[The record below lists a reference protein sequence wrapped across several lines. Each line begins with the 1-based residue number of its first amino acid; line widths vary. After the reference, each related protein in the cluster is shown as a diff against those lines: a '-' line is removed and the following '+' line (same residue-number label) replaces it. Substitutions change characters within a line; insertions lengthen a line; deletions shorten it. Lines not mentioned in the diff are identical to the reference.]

1 LIGRDRQAGRGGRA
15 VPASPLFPCSFRC
28 LTVEAMRSR
37 RSKGEGL
44 SCIVAKHRAMR
55 AMALIWAVI
64 LIGGITYFSIIGL
77 THH

>member
-1 LIGRDRQAGRGGRA
+1 ML
-15 VPASPLFPCSFRC
+15 
-28 LTVEAMRSR
+28 RSDSIR
-37 RSKGEGL
+37 ELDLEGL
-44 SCIVAKHRAMR
+44 PHHAPKQVAMR